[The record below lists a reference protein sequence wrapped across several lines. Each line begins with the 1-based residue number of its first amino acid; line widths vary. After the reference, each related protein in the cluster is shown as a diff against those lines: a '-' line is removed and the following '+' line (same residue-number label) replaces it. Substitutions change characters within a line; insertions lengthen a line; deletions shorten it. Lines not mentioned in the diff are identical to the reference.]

1 MNDDLMRK
9 WELSRRRVLAG
20 AAGLGLAGASGAAF
34 GQGAG
39 PWATPPKSKVDRV
52 NFVVWTYGDIYARI
66 SKQFETDWGVKVDST
81 ISSFNDHPTYLA
93 TMYAAGEKIDV
104 SQSSPF
110 SFPNFV
116 NQGLAEPIDDLPGAA
131 DYIKDF
137 TPFTKQV
144 TSIKGKT
151 WGLPYFSAVWVWNY
165 NTEVLEKAKID
176 KPFST
181 YEEFIEHCIKAK
193 KDGVVRYP
201 IMWVAGV
208 GLEQLPGT
216 WYQMTWNKGGA
227 FFDKQGN
234 HMLGAGSVARETL
247 KWWANT
253 FEKGLDIAD
262 PESLKVQFVGSAKAF
277 GAGNNLYRGPNHHY
291 TLNVA
296 NDPNQS
302 PKAGKIKV
310 LGSPGEGK
318 TMGVTHVYFLCSA
331 NRDKEWAWK
340 LLQYLG
346 GKTKDGSYTQA
357 VGLAKDAR
365 LGSGY
370 QSVMS
375 SDAVKTG
382 WAPWGD
388 VPEILRIWDKA
399 AYIGEVC
406 SSVYQPWHFP
416 WTDQLNIEVQK
427 CLTGQT
433 TADVCCDNLIKGIAD
448 AKRKV

>member
-1 MNDDLMRK
+1 
-9 WELSRRRVLAG
+9 
-20 AAGLGLAGASGAAF
+20 
-34 GQGAG
+34 
-39 PWATPPKSKVDRV
+39 
-52 NFVVWTYGDIYARI
+52 
-66 SKQFETDWGVKVDST
+66 
-81 ISSFNDHPTYLA
+81 
-93 TMYAAGEKIDV
+93 
-104 SQSSPF
+104 
-110 SFPNFV
+110 
-116 NQGLAEPIDDLPGAA
+116 
-131 DYIKDF
+131 
-137 TPFTKQV
+137 
-144 TSIKGKT
+144 
-151 WGLPYFSAVWVWNY
+151 
-165 NTEVLEKAKID
+165 
-176 KPFST
+176 
-181 YEEFIEHCIKAK
+181 
-193 KDGVVRYP
+193 
-201 IMWVAGV
+201 MWVAGV

-216 WYQMTWNKGGA
+216 WYQMTWNRGGA

-291 TLNVA
+291 TLNIA
-296 NDPNQS
+296 NDPAQS

-346 GKTKDGSYTQA
+346 GKTKDGNYTQA
-357 VGLAKDAR
+357 VGLAKDAM

-370 QSVMS
+370 QSVMA
-375 SDAVKTG
+375 SDVIKTG

-427 CLTGQT
+427 CLTGQI
-433 TADVCCDNLIKGIAD
+433 TADACCDNLIKGIAD